1 MFWGLRTCTFESSKQ
16 TPPTKT
22 LKVMTLKIRIRE
34 KAVNAVMIAVLLMIS
49 GIYSGL
55 HAQVDTKVANA
66 GIKVRISAIV
76 SPISKAEALQ
86 HQINSGYEELKPV
99 LTPGGQRLYFSRSAN
114 PDNTAGV
121 SDDEDI
127 WYSEADKKTN
137 TWSEPVR
144 LPGLLNNHGPNFIN
158 NVSVTGDTIILGNQ
172 YLKKGKM
179 RAGISYSVNVKGEWS
194 APKPIHI
201 ENDYNVSAHANAF
214 VSLKKGIIISAIQ
227 RAETVGNRDLYVS
240 FWDGVKASEPVN
252 MGMIVNSDQEESSPY
267 LAPDNKTLYFAS
279 KGHNGFGGYDI
290 FVTKRLDETWTNWSQ
305 PENLGSAVNG
315 ELDDEFFSLTPCG
328 QFAVF
333 SRRVSVHNV
342 DLFKISING
351 LPGEQGNKIKSDG
364 TFASL

>member
-1 MFWGLRTCTFESSKQ
+1 
-16 TPPTKT
+16 
-22 LKVMTLKIRIRE
+22 MTLPSRILE
-34 KAVNAVMIAVLLMIS
+34 KAVNAIMIALVLLGS
-49 GIYSGL
+49 GIYSFVC
-55 HAQVDTKVANA
+55 AQVDTRVTNA
-66 GIKVRISAIV
+66 ELKIKVSAFI
-76 SPISKAEALQ
+76 SPISKAEAMQ

-99 LTPGGQRLYFSRSAN
+99 LVPGGQRLYFSRMAH
-114 PDNTAGV
+114 PDNTSGAL
-121 SDDEDI
+121 DNEDI
-127 WYSEADKKTN
+127 WYSEVDKTTN

-144 LPGLLNNHGPNFIN
+144 LPGALNNEGPNFVN
-158 NVSVTGDTIILGNQ
+158 NVSISGDTIILGNQ
-172 YLKKGKM
+172 YSKKGKM
-179 RAGISYSVNVKGEWS
+179 RAGLSYSVNVKGEWT
-194 APKPIHI
+194 APKSIHI
-201 ENDYNVSAHANAF
+201 ENDYNISEHANAF

-240 FWDGVKASEPVN
+240 FWDGVKATEPVN

-305 PENLGSAVNG
+305 PENLGPAVNG
-315 ELDDEFFSLTPCG
+315 ELDDEFFSLSPCG

-333 SRRVSVHNV
+333 SKRVSVHNV

-351 LPGEQGNKIKSDG
+351 LPGDQDNKITSTG